1 MELTVESL
9 IAELG
14 LELARARTVIS
25 DFDEGSLPGARPC
38 EAFLEGAGRR

>member
-14 LELARARTVIS
+14 LELASGHRVGERQRAV
-25 DFDEGSLPGARPC
+25 GAQH
-38 EAFLEGAGRR
+38 